1 MPLLKFQPSYV
12 VFMVWIMMQQVAES
26 KRSQTVRWIG
36 NNQMYVERSGCSPID
51 VMSCCWRG
59 RYGNLS
65 ECGQSHGC
73 IHSWIQR
80 RNLTGSTV
88 PWDFVVFPL
97 ALRVTAKLLESYLG
111 LVYHIAVLYQ
121 WRKSCVIEWY
131 QTEPFW
137 CITRELR

>member
-1 MPLLKFQPSYV
+1 MVWQTEILIELSETRDRADGQVCGIWYIFV
-12 VFMVWIMMQQVAES
+12 VFMVWIMTQQVAES

-36 NNQMYVERSGCSPID
+36 NNELHVERSGCNPTE
-51 VMSCCWRG
+51 VMLCCWRG

-73 IHSWIQR
+73 RDSWIER

-97 ALRVTAKLLESYLG
+97 VLRVTAKLLELYLG
-111 LVYHIAVLYQ
+111 LVYYIAILY
-121 WRKSCVIEWY
+121 
-131 QTEPFW
+131 
-137 CITRELR
+137 